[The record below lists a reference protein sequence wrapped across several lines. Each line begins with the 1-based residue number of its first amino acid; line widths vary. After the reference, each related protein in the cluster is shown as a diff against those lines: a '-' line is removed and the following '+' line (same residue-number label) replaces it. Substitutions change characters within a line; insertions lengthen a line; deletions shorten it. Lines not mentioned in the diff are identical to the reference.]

1 MDTIDASMESMLE
14 MFIFETTG
22 LLEQLDEIMLS
33 SEKDGSFSEESINEI
48 FRIMHTVKGSAAM
61 MGLETL
67 STVAHKVEDMFFII
81 REDPS
86 IINEEHSSSLF
97 DILFRASDF
106 MRGELEKIQSA
117 DNYESGNADE
127 LIEQILKQKAILSGD
142 AVADAAS
149 KTKEASKSDEDNKL
163 NNMYQVKVFFEDG
176 CQMENIRAVLLVNN
190 IKDWCDEIHYLPEDI
205 ETNPQTCKTII
216 ENGFDIYFTPAK
228 TANDVFKAIES
239 SVNVKSYESIYEP
252 SHKQESK
259 IESSLLSEID
269 ALAEENKKSQD
280 EPEKRTFVKSDEQKK
295 TERINKEISSSRPAK
310 QNLISVNLT
319 KLDQLMD
326 IVGEIVITES
336 MVASSPDLKGLEL
349 DNFNKAT
356 RQLRKLTDTLQDT
369 VMSIR
374 MVEIAGV
381 LQKMNRLVRDMNK
394 KLGKDCNFETEG
406 ESTEVDK
413 SIIDALS
420 DPFMHLIRNSMDHGI
435 ESTEER
441 IRAGKNP
448 QGTIGIYA
456 QSVAGE
462 ITIIVA
468 DDGRGL
474 DPEKILKKAKDKG
487 LLTKPEDKYTDSEI
501 YNLIMLPGF
510 STNEEVTEYS
520 GRGVGMDVVCK
531 NIEMVGGRINV
542 QSELGKGM
550 RTIIK
555 IPLTL
560 AIVDGMDVSVGNTIF
575 TLPITSI
582 KQTFKVSDEYT
593 LLKDNEGAEMII
605 VRGEC
610 FPIIR
615 LHRIYDIETEK
626 TNFEDGIMVLIESGS
641 KSACIFADALIGEQQ
656 VVVKP
661 FPQYLSQFD
670 IKQKGMAG
678 CTILGDG
685 NISLII
691 DANTIMDQF

>member
-1 MDTIDASMESMLE
+1 MDTIDSSMESMLE

-81 REDPS
+81 REDPT
-86 IINEEHSSSLF
+86 IIDEHSSSLF
-97 DILFRASDF
+97 DILFKASDF
-106 MRGELEKIQSA
+106 MRGELDKIQSGES
-117 DNYESGNADE
+117 YESANADD
-127 LIEQILKQKAILSGD
+127 LINQILKQKAILEGKE
-142 AVADAAS
+142 VPQG
-149 KTKEASKSDEDNKL
+149 EASKEETKNKPAFSSKYEHC
-163 NNMYQVKVFFEDG
+163 YQVKVFFEEG
-176 CQMENIRAVLLVNN
+176 CQMENIRAVMLINN
-190 IKDWCDEIHYLPEDI
+190 ISDWCEELFFMPEDI
-205 ETNPQTCKTII
+205 ETNSQTCKTII
-216 ENGFDIYFTPAK
+216 ENGFDVFFVPTKSAQ
-228 TANDVFKAIES
+228 DVYKAIES
-239 SVNVKSYESIYEP
+239 AVNVQSYEVVYEP
-252 SHKQESK
+252 SQPSQAP
-259 IESSLLSEID
+259 IEEVKEEVK
-269 ALAEENKKSQD
+269 AEAPKVEEKPAPVKK
-280 EPEKRTFVKSDEQKK
+280 ETEKDKK
-295 TERINKEISSSRPAK
+295 EKINKELSQARPAK
-310 QNLISVNLT
+310 QNLISVNLL

-336 MVASSPDLKGLEL
+336 MVASNPDLKGLEL

-394 KLGKDCNFETEG
+394 KLGKNVVFETEG
-406 ESTEVDK
+406 ENTEVDK

-435 ESTEER
+435 ESEEER
-441 IRAGKNP
+441 IAAGKDP
-448 QGTIGIYA
+448 HGTVGIYA
-456 QSVAGE
+456 QSAAGE

-474 DPEKILKKAKDKG
+474 DPEKLMAKAKAKG
-487 LLTKPEDKYTDSEI
+487 LLTKPEDKYTESEI
-501 YNLIMLPGF
+501 YNFIMMPGF
-510 STNEEVTEYS
+510 STNETVTEYS

-531 NIEMVGGRINV
+531 NIEQVGGRITV

-550 RTIIK
+550 RVVIK

-575 TLPITSI
+575 TLPIAAI

-593 LLKDNEGAEMII
+593 LIKDNEGAEMII
-605 VRGEC
+605 ARGEC
-610 FPIIR
+610 CPIIR
-615 LHRIYDIETEK
+615 LHEIYGIETEK
-626 TNFEDGIMVLIESGS
+626 TDLKDGIMVLIESGS
-641 KSACIFADALIGEQQ
+641 KSACIFADALMGEQQ

-661 FPQYLSQFD
+661 FPSYLSQFD
-670 IKQKGMAG
+670 IKQKGLAG

-691 DANTIMDQF
+691 DANSIMDQF

>member
-1 MDTIDASMESMLE
+1 MDTIDSSMESMLE

-33 SEKDGSFSEESINEI
+33 SEKDGSFSEDSINEI

-86 IINEEHSSSLF
+86 IINEHSSSLF
-97 DILFRASDF
+97 DILFKSSDF
-106 MRGELEKIQSA
+106 MTGELDKIQSGES
-117 DNYESGNADE
+117 YESANADE
-127 LIEQILKQKAILSGD
+127 LISQILKQKAILEGKES
-142 AVADAAS
+142 AEAEKSSNKSENSSSNMS
-149 KTKEASKSDEDNKL
+149 KYENS
-163 NNMYQVKVFFEDG
+163 YQVKVFFEDG
-176 CQMENIRAVLLVNN
+176 CQMENIRAVMLINN
-190 IKDWCDEIHYLPEDI
+190 IKDWCDELFYMPEYI
-205 ETNPQTCKTII
+205 ETNSGTCKTII
-216 ENGFDIYFTPAK
+216 ENGFDVFFTPAK
-228 TANDVFKAIES
+228 TAEDVYKAIETA
-239 SVNVKSYESIYEP
+239 VNVQSYEVVYEP
-252 SHKQESK
+252 SAKEEEEIAPKS
-259 IESSLLSEID
+259 EEAASSEAKSSE
-269 ALAEENKKSQD
+269 AKK
-280 EPEKRTFVKSDEQKK
+280 EAPKKETEAKKKEK
-295 TERINKEISSSRPAK
+295 INKEISQARPAK
-310 QNLISVNLT
+310 QNLISVNLL

-336 MVASSPDLKGLEL
+336 MVASNPDLKGLEL

-394 KLGKDCNFETEG
+394 KLGKDVVFETEG
-406 ESTEVDK
+406 ETTEVDK

-435 ESTEER
+435 ESEEER
-441 IRAGKNP
+441 IAAGKDP
-448 QGTIGIYA
+448 HGTVGIYA
-456 QSVAGE
+456 QSAAGE

-474 DPEKILKKAKDKG
+474 DPEKLMAKAKAKG
-487 LLTKPEDKYTDSEI
+487 LLTKPEDKYTESEI
-501 YNLIMLPGF
+501 YNFIMMPGF
-510 STNEEVTEYS
+510 STNEQVTEFS

-531 NIEMVGGRINV
+531 NIEQVGGRISV

-550 RTIIK
+550 RVVIK

-575 TLPITSI
+575 TLPIASI
-582 KQTFKVSDEYT
+582 RQTFKVSDEYT

-605 VRGEC
+605 ARGEC
-610 FPIIR
+610 CPIIR
-615 LHRIYDIETEK
+615 LHEIYGIETEK
-626 TNFEDGIMVLIESGS
+626 TDLKDGIMVLIESGN

-661 FPQYLSQFD
+661 FPNYLSQFD

>member
-142 AVADAAS
+142 VVADTAS
-149 KTKEASKSDEDNKL
+149 KTKEASKSDDDNKL

-216 ENGFDIYFTPAK
+216 ENGFDIYFIPAK

-252 SHKQESK
+252 SHKQETK

-269 ALAEENKKSQD
+269 ALADENKKSQA
-280 EPEKRTFVKSDEQKK
+280 ETERRTFVKSDEQKK

-349 DNFNKAT
+349 DNFSKAT

-394 KLGKDCNFETEG
+394 KLGKECNFETEG
-406 ESTEVDK
+406 EATEVDK

-448 QGTIGIYA
+448 HGTIGIYA

-474 DPEKILKKAKDKG
+474 DPQKILKKAKDKG

-615 LHRIYDIETEK
+615 LHRIYDIETQK
-626 TNFEDGIMVLIESGS
+626 TDFQDGIMVLIESGS

>member
-22 LLEQLDEIMLS
+22 LLEQLDEILLS
-33 SEKDGSFSEESINEI
+33 SEKDGSFSEDSINEI

-81 REDPS
+81 REDPT
-86 IINEEHSSSLF
+86 IIDEHSTTLF
-97 DILFRASDF
+97 DILFRSSDF
-106 MRGELEKIQSA
+106 MRGELDKIQEGGSGA
-117 DNYESGNADE
+117 YEAANADE
-127 LIEQILKQKAILSGD
+127 LIEQILKQKAILSGEEVGD
-142 AVADAAS
+142 TDAS
-149 KTKEASKSDEDNKL
+149 KENGEKSGQDDKFDK
-163 NNMYQVKVFFEDG
+163 MYEVKVFFEDG
-176 CQMENIRAVLLVNN
+176 CQMENIRAVMLINN
-190 IKDWCDEIHYLPEDI
+190 IKDWCDEIYYMPEDI
-205 ETNPQTCKTII
+205 ETNPKTCKTII
-216 ENGFDIYFTPAK
+216 ENGFDIFFTPAK
-228 TANDVFKAIES
+228 TANDVFKAIETS
-239 SVNVKSYESIYEP
+239 INVKSYETISEP
-252 SHKQESK
+252 
-259 IESSLLSEID
+259 
-269 ALAEENKKSQD
+269 NKK
-280 EPEKRTFVKSDEQKK
+280 EEKVSDAPKADDKKETKKEETKKNFVKSEQQKK
-295 TERINKEISSSRPAK
+295 KEKINKKINNSRPAK

-336 MVASSPDLKGLEL
+336 MVASSPDLKGLDL

-394 KLGKDCNFETEG
+394 KLGKDCVFETEG

-435 ESTEER
+435 ESTEDR

-456 QSVAGE
+456 QSAAGE

-474 DPEKILKKAKDKG
+474 DPQVILDKAKRKG
-487 LLTKPEDKYTDSEI
+487 LLTKPEDKYTESEI

-510 STNEEVTEYS
+510 STNEQVTEYS

-531 NIEMVGGRINV
+531 NIEQVGGRISV

-560 AIVDGMDVSVGNTIF
+560 AIVDGMDINVGNTIF
-575 TLPITSI
+575 TLPINSI
-582 KQTFKVSDEYT
+582 RQTFKVSDDYKII
-593 LLKDNEGAEMII
+593 KDNEGAEMII
-605 VRGEC
+605 ARGEC

-615 LHRIYDIETEK
+615 LHNIYDIKTEK
-626 TNFEDGIMVLIESGS
+626 TDFKDGIMVLIEAGS
-641 KSACIFADALIGEQQ
+641 KSACIFADSLIGEQQ

-661 FPQYLSQFD
+661 FPQYLSQFN
-670 IKQKGMAG
+670 IKQKGLAG

>member
-1 MDTIDASMESMLE
+1 MDTIDSSMESMLE

-33 SEKDGSFSEESINEI
+33 SEKDGSFSEDSINEI

-86 IINEEHSSSLF
+86 IINEHSSSLF
-97 DILFRASDF
+97 DILFKSSDF
-106 MRGELEKIQSA
+106 MTGELDKIQSGES
-117 DNYESGNADE
+117 YESANADE
-127 LIEQILKQKAILSGD
+127 LISQILKQKAILEGKES
-142 AVADAAS
+142 AEAEKSSNKSENSSSNMS
-149 KTKEASKSDEDNKL
+149 KYENS
-163 NNMYQVKVFFEDG
+163 YQVKVFFEDG
-176 CQMENIRAVLLVNN
+176 CQMENIRAVMLINN
-190 IKDWCDEIHYLPEDI
+190 IKDWCDELFYMPEDI
-205 ETNPQTCKTII
+205 ETNSGTCKTII
-216 ENGFDIYFTPAK
+216 ENGFDVFFTPAK
-228 TANDVFKAIES
+228 TAEDVYKAIETA
-239 SVNVKSYESIYEP
+239 VNVQSYEVVYEP
-252 SHKQESK
+252 SAKEEEEIAPKS
-259 IESSLLSEID
+259 EEAASSEAKSSE
-269 ALAEENKKSQD
+269 AKK
-280 EPEKRTFVKSDEQKK
+280 EAPKKETEAKKKEK
-295 TERINKEISSSRPAK
+295 INKEISQARPAK
-310 QNLISVNLT
+310 QNLISVNLL

-336 MVASSPDLKGLEL
+336 MVASNPDLKGLEL

-394 KLGKDCNFETEG
+394 KLGKDVVFETEG
-406 ESTEVDK
+406 ETTEVDK

-435 ESTEER
+435 ESEEER
-441 IRAGKNP
+441 IAAGKDP
-448 QGTIGIYA
+448 HGTVGIYA
-456 QSVAGE
+456 QSAAGE

-474 DPEKILKKAKDKG
+474 DPEKLMAKAKAKG
-487 LLTKPEDKYTDSEI
+487 LLTKPEDKYTESEI
-501 YNLIMLPGF
+501 YNFIMMPGF
-510 STNEEVTEYS
+510 STNEQVTEFS

-531 NIEMVGGRINV
+531 NIEQVGGRISV

-550 RTIIK
+550 RVVIK

-575 TLPITSI
+575 TLPIASI
-582 KQTFKVSDEYT
+582 RQTFKVSDEYT

-605 VRGEC
+605 ARGEC
-610 FPIIR
+610 CPIIR
-615 LHRIYDIETEK
+615 LHEIYGIETEK
-626 TNFEDGIMVLIESGS
+626 TDLKDGIMVLIESGN

-661 FPQYLSQFD
+661 FPNYLSQFD

>member
-1 MDTIDASMESMLE
+1 MKRVIFMDTIDASMESMLE

-86 IINEEHSSSLF
+86 IIDKHSSSLF
-97 DILFRASDF
+97 DIIFKASDF
-106 MRGELEKIQSA
+106 MTGELDKIQSG
-117 DNYESGNADE
+117 DSYESANADD
-127 LIEQILKQKAILSGD
+127 LIAQILKQKAILEGKE
-142 AVADAAS
+142 ADAEAKSEAKSEGNSTTS
-149 KTKEASKSDEDNKL
+149 KYESS
-163 NNMYQVKVFFEDG
+163 YQVKVFFEDG
-176 CQMENIRAVLLVNN
+176 CQMENIRAVMLINN
-190 IKDWCDEIHYLPEDI
+190 IKDWCDELFYMPEDI
-205 ETNPQTCKTII
+205 ETNSSTCKTII
-216 ENGFDIYFTPAK
+216 ENGFDIFFKPSK
-228 TANDVFKAIES
+228 TAEDVYKAIET
-239 SVNVKSYESIYEP
+239 SVNVQSYEPVYEP
-252 SHKQESK
+252 AKEVIEEKIEELIQEEKQE
-259 IESSLLSEID
+259 
-269 ALAEENKKSQD
+269 EE
-280 EPEKRTFVKSDEQKK
+280 K
-295 TERINKEISSSRPAK
+295 TEEIKQAPAPKQEESKKPSKDSSQARSAK
-310 QNLISVNLT
+310 QNLISVNLV

-336 MVASSPDLKGLEL
+336 MVASNPDLKGLEL

-394 KLGKDCNFETEG
+394 KLGKNVVFETEG
-406 ESTEVDK
+406 EQTEVDK

-435 ESTEER
+435 ESEEER
-441 IRAGKNP
+441 IAAGKEP
-448 QGTIGIYA
+448 HGTVGIYA
-456 QSVAGE
+456 QSAAGE

-474 DPEKILKKAKDKG
+474 DPNKLMAKAKAKG
-487 LLTKPEDKYTDSEI
+487 LLTKPEDKYTESEI
-501 YNLIMLPGF
+501 YNFIMMPGF
-510 STNEEVTEYS
+510 STNEQVTEYS

-531 NIEMVGGRINV
+531 NIEQVGGRISV

-550 RTIIK
+550 RVIIK

-560 AIVDGMDVSVGNTIF
+560 AIVDGMDVSVGGTIF
-575 TLPITSI
+575 TLPIAAI

-605 VRGEC
+605 ARGEC
-610 FPIIR
+610 CPIIR
-615 LHRIYDIETEK
+615 LHEIYGIETEK
-626 TNFEDGIMVLIESGS
+626 TDLKDGIMVLIESGS

-661 FPQYLSQFD
+661 FPNYLSQFD

-691 DANTIMDQF
+691 DANSIMDQF